1 MVRRGGEDYCLDS
14 YLTELLETEKLNP
27 AMRKSYQ
34 DAINRILSKV
44 DSWIFFQT
52 RVSFS
57 EYRARIER
65 VIQDFPGLIH
75 L

>member
-1 MVRRGGEDYCLDS
+1 MKIAAWILPAQEHR
-14 YLTELLETEKLNP
+14 EKLNT

-52 RVSFS
+52 EVSIS
-57 EYRARIER
+57 EYAARIQR
-65 VIQDFPGLIH
+65 VIQDFPGFLH

>member
-1 MVRRGGEDYCLDS
+1 MRRGGEDYCLDS
-14 YLTELLETEKLNP
+14 YLTELLEPEKLNT

-44 DSWIFFQT
+44 DSWIFSKPE
-52 RVSFS
+52 SFS

-65 VIQDFPGLIH
+65 VIQDFPGFLH

>member
-44 DSWIFFQT
+44 DSWIFSKPESLFRNT
-52 RVSFS
+52 
-57 EYRARIER
+57 A
-65 VIQDFPGLIH
+65 PGLSE
-75 L
+75 